1 MNHEAIY
8 VLYPNVICI
17 RDKTAFDENNQIVEY
32 DEDLVNAKTAE
43 LIAQLEAKEQAAA
56 DAKQSALAK
65 LMALGLTETE
75 ALALG
80 VK

>member
-1 MNHEAIY
+1 MSHEAIY
-8 VLYPNVICI
+8 ILYPNVICV
-17 RDKTAFDENNQIVEY
+17 RDKTAFDKNNQIVEY

-43 LIAQLEAKEQAAA
+43 LIAQLEAKEQSAA
-56 DAKQSALAK
+56 DAKQSALTK
-65 LMALGLTETE
+65 LMALGLTEEE